1 MFTRRLVAWVFTV
14 DSLIKVKKNTW
25 EQPKIFNWQTDENCD
40 IFIKGHAI
48 QQLISKLLICT
59 TLMNFKNITLNR
71 RSQAWNFWKGK
82 AALTKIRYMFSTGPA
97 EWKEIVCQVQFSSV
111 TWSWPTLCDPMDW
124 STSAPS
130 STPRS
135 YSNSCPS
142 SQWCHPTISS
152 SVIPFSCLQSFP
164 ASESFP
170 MSQFFT
176 SGGQSIGVSASA
188 SVLLMSIQDWFP
200 LGLTG
205 WISLQSKGSSRVFS
219 NNAVLKHQFFRAQL
233 SF

>member
-1 MFTRRLVAWVFTV
+1 MYTQKKWKHMFTQRLVAWVFTV

-124 STSAPS
+124 SASDFPVHHQLPDLTQSHVHRVSDAIQPS
-130 STPRS
+130 HPLSS
-135 YSNSCPS
+135 PS
-142 SQWCHPTISS
+142 PAFNLSQHQSLFQWVSS
-152 SVIPFSCLQSFP
+152 SHQVVRVLEFQLQHQSF
-164 ASESFP
+164 
-170 MSQFFT
+170 Q
-176 SGGQSIGVSASA
+176 
-188 SVLLMSIQDWFP
+188 
-200 LGLTG
+200 
-205 WISLQSKGSSRVFS
+205 
-219 NNAVLKHQFFRAQL
+219 
-233 SF
+233 